1 MTKANV
7 FQILTEDHIVE
18 ALTKYLR
25 DTPYKLEFD
34 KLIISGVEDD
44 EVHGLKLEL
53 LLGKD

>member
-25 DTPYKLEFD
+25 DAPYKLEFD
-34 KLIISGVEDD
+34 ELIISGVEDD
-44 EVHGLKLEL
+44 DEHGLKLEL
-53 LLGKD
+53 LLGSD